1 MSQSFDNKARK
12 QLSAHQPDV
21 DPAAIWGAI
30 EPGVDA
36 LNAKRRKRRMFAW
49 WFFSLAGISMAAVL
63 VWWLSPAQLNTQPID
78 SVPQSTAPTAEQ
90 TPPSEKQE
98 ASLTWD
104 NEYALLQESSESGLP
119 DGSSESQNIQA
130 SSFNTTPT
138 ESTIDQLPP
147 APPSSS
153 ANPASEADAFV
164 EQGLPAE
171 NEQASGAQIDSQN
184 EAVSSSNVSEPI
196 AALPP
201 ATTPETKASNVLTYL
216 PGLRLFLLQPFPE
229 LPVLNEQYQQST
241 HVQAQSPPRTP
252 AFQFSLGLHGG
263 ASAALRNLNAD
274 EQSAQELLEIRE
286 RTEQSLEVLHAGVRL
301 GVRHRSGFGLY
312 SGVQWTRIAERM
324 EFKDELVQLD
334 SVYGIMALAVNP
346 YGDTTALYGEVPHTT
361 TTSINKRYYN
371 YYQLID
377 VPVFVGY
384 QQHVGSWVLGAEA
397 GVFLNLRL
405 RSSGQVL
412 QTDFSGFD
420 LAEAQPELLPNRI
433 GLSYHLGLRASREL
447 LPGLELS
454 VSPQWRFLPNI
465 STDANPIRQRYNLF
479 GLQLG
484 LQYEFNR

>member
-1 MSQSFDNKARK
+1 MSQSFDNNARE
-12 QLSAHQPDV
+12 QLSSHQPDV
-21 DPAAIWGAI
+21 DPAAIWGSI

-63 VWWLSPAQLNTQPID
+63 IWWLSPAQLNTQAVD
-78 SVPQSTAPTAEQ
+78 SVPQAIAP
-90 TPPSEKQE
+90 
-98 ASLTWD
+98 
-104 NEYALLQESSESGLP
+104 QESNL
-119 DGSSESQNIQA
+119 N
-130 SSFNTTPT
+130 
-138 ESTIDQLPP
+138 QLPP
-147 APPSSS
+147 MPPAFS
-153 ANPASEADAFV
+153 NVTASEADAFV

-171 NEQASGAQIDSQN
+171 SEQASGVQTDSQN
-184 EAVSSSNVSEPI
+184 EAVSTSAASEPI
-196 AALPP
+196 ATLPLP
-201 ATTPETKASNVLTYL
+201 TTSETKALNVLAYL
-216 PGLRLFLLQPFPE
+216 PGLRLFLIQPFPE

-241 HVQAQSPPRTP
+241 YVQAQSPARTP
-252 AFQFSLGLHGG
+252 AFQFSIGLQGG
-263 ASAALRNLNAD
+263 ASAALRNLETA
-274 EQSAQELLEIRE
+274 EQDAQTLLELRE
-286 RTEQSLEVLHAGVRL
+286 RTEQSLEVLHAGIRL

-324 EFKDELVQLD
+324 EFKDELVQHD

-346 YGDTTALYGEVPHTT
+346 YGDTTALYGEVPYTT
-361 TTSINKRYYN
+361 TTNINKRYYN
-371 YYQLID
+371 YYQHID

-384 QQHVGSWVLGAEA
+384 QQQMGSWILGAEA
-397 GVFLNLRL
+397 GVYLNLRL

-447 LPGLELS
+447 FPGLHLCL
-454 VSPQWRFLPNI
+454 SPQWRYLPNI

-479 GLQLG
+479 GVQLG